1 MKDLLNLEYNQEII
15 IEKNTYIIKAMLKFI
30 EGSSY
35 WLEYVLQEK
44 QSLETFYL
52 DVEPIGKYAL
62 HKMTN
67 LVIYPQIQVSFE
79 GEEYE
84 LFQKGNAKIETY
96 YGYTDVGL
104 KENVE
109 YFEYRHNDKLL
120 TIEKWQDMT
129 EVSCGKYVDKSK
141 IKVKKIEEDNFR
153 L

>member
-15 IEKNTYIIKAMLKFI
+15 IEKNTYIVKAMLKFV

-35 WLEYVLQEK
+35 WLEYILQDKE
-44 QSLETFYL
+44 SLETFYL
-52 DVEPIGKYAL
+52 DAEPIGKYAL
-62 HKMTN
+62 HKMTS
-67 LVIYPQIQVSFE
+67 LVICPQTQVTFE
-79 GEEYE
+79 NEVYE

-96 YGYTDVGL
+96 FGYTDVGL

-109 YFEYRHNDKLL
+109 YFEYRCKDKLL

-129 EVSCGKYVDKSK
+129 EVSCGKYVDRSR
-141 IKVKKIEEDNFR
+141 IKVKKIKEDNFR

>member
-1 MKDLLNLEYNQEII
+1 MESLLNLEYNQEII
-15 IEKNTYIIKAMLKFI
+15 IEKNTYIVKAMLKFI

-35 WLEYVLQEK
+35 WLEYILQDK
-44 QSLETFYL
+44 DSSETFYL
-52 DVEPIGKYAL
+52 DAEPVGKYAL

-67 LVIYPQIQVSFE
+67 LVICPQMQVSYE
-79 GEEYE
+79 GNIYE

-104 KENVE
+104 KDSVE
-109 YFEYRHNDKLL
+109 YYEYKCKDKLL
-120 TIEKWQDMT
+120 TIEKWHDMT

-141 IKVKKIEEDNFR
+141 IKVKKMKEDNFR

>member
-1 MKDLLNLEYNQEII
+1 M
-15 IEKNTYIIKAMLKFI
+15 
-30 EGSSY
+30 
-35 WLEYVLQEK
+35 
-44 QSLETFYL
+44 
-52 DVEPIGKYAL
+52 
-62 HKMTN
+62 
-67 LVIYPQIQVSFE
+67 
-79 GEEYE
+79 
-84 LFQKGNAKIETY
+84 FQKGNAKIETY

-109 YFEYRHNDKLL
+109 YFEYRHKDKLL

>member
-15 IEKNTYIIKAMLKFI
+15 IEKNIYIVKAMLKFI

-35 WLEYVLQEK
+35 WLEYILQDK
-44 QSLETFYL
+44 KSSETFYF
-52 DVEPIGKYAL
+52 DAEPIGKYAL
-62 HKMTN
+62 HRMTN
-67 LVIYPQIQVSFE
+67 LVIYPQMEVSFE
-79 GEEYE
+79 GEKYE

-96 YGYTDVGL
+96 FGYTDVGL
-104 KENVE
+104 KDSVE
-109 YFEYRHNDKLL
+109 YFEYRCKDKLL
-120 TIEKWQDMT
+120 TIEKWLDMT

>member
-15 IEKNTYIIKAMLKFI
+15 IEKNVYIVKAMLKFI

-35 WLEYVLQEK
+35 WSEYILQDKE
-44 QSLETFYL
+44 SNETVYL
-52 DVEPIGKYAL
+52 DAEPGPKYAL
-62 HKMTN
+62 HKM
-67 LVIYPQIQVSFE
+67 ISFMINPE
-79 GEEYE
+79 FEITYENEIYE

-96 YGYTDVGL
+96 FGYTDVGL
-104 KENVE
+104 KDNVE
-109 YFEYRHNDKLL
+109 YFEYKCKDKLL

-129 EVSCGKYVDKSK
+129 EVSCGKYVDSSK

>member
-1 MKDLLNLEYNQEII
+1 MERLLNLEYNQEII
-15 IEKNTYIIKAMLKFI
+15 IEKNTYIVKAMLKFI

-35 WLEYVLQEK
+35 WLEYILQDK
-44 QSLETFYL
+44 DSSETFYL
-52 DVEPIGKYAL
+52 DAEPVGKYAL

-67 LVIYPQIQVSFE
+67 LVICPQMQVSYE
-79 GEEYE
+79 GNIYE

-104 KENVE
+104 KDSVE
-109 YFEYRHNDKLL
+109 YYEYKCKDKLL
-120 TIEKWQDMT
+120 TIEKWRDMT

-141 IKVKKIEEDNFR
+141 IKVKKMEEDNFR

>member
-15 IEKNTYIIKAMLKFI
+15 IEKKTYIVKAMLKFI
-30 EGSSY
+30 EDSSY
-35 WLEYVLQEK
+35 WLEYILQEK
-44 QSLETFYL
+44 DGSEIFYL
-52 DVEPIGKYAL
+52 DVESIGKYAL

-67 LVIYPQIQVSFE
+67 LVICPQMEVTFDAE
-79 GEEYE
+79 KYE

-96 YGYTDVGL
+96 FGYTDVGL

-109 YFEYRHNDKLL
+109 YFEYKCKDKLL
-120 TIEKWQDMT
+120 TIEKWPNMT

>member
-15 IEKNTYIIKAMLKFI
+15 IEKKTYIVKAMLKFI
-30 EGSSY
+30 EDSSY
-35 WLEYVLQEK
+35 WLEYILQEK
-44 QSLETFYL
+44 DGSEIFYL

-67 LVIYPQIQVSFE
+67 LVICPQMEVTFD
-79 GEEYE
+79 GEKYE

-96 YGYTDVGL
+96 FGYTDVGL

-109 YFEYRHNDKLL
+109 YFEYKCKDKLL
-120 TIEKWQDMT
+120 TIEKWPNMT
-129 EVSCGKYVDKSK
+129 EVSFGKYVDKSK